1 MASKTLTEVAELAK
15 IVQTLAPKAIL
26 EWSEKSIS
34 REARIYRHVVA
45 SQVSLSE
52 KEIARAQKMDDREF
66 QKSLSALKAR
76 LLDAITGLVL
86 PESSYSDYAR
96 RLFALDVAHS
106 RLRILQRLGATYTA
120 NEEARYWFEEAKK
133 LEEWHLA
140 VSLLSPLLN
149 WTSLSGDKAEYD
161 CLSMDRPRLL
171 RLAAALADANETF
184 ERVRLAF
191 AKSGTEHPELLE
203 ILRPAI
209 ERLQPIAR
217 EHGTFRLNEFLLL
230 LRRKAQQVTT
240 DYDEAL
246 AICEEMDALLVQY
259 PLFAN
264 RSRKSRNALAKLVCF
279 VQRERLEEAK
289 HIAESSIDLFDMGDQ
304 DWHTFQS
311 WRFLLFMRREQ
322 FGAGYELVQAV
333 IGSSFFPSQTEATR
347 DLWKLF
353 RGYAEIMTS
362 RPVTGANF
370 RRNEKPGELHRRLM
384 EEFPSFKGDY
394 AGYEMA
400 AIALEILIVLK
411 HHVADLFLRTEALR
425 KYKVRHIAPDTQSS
439 IFIDLLEL
447 LETYD
452 TDKPR
457 IKQIAAPMVKRMVGI
472 KTIDRIQAQQVMP
485 YEMLWREIERLFQ

>member
-1 MASKTLTEVAELAK
+1 MASKSLKETLELVQIVRKLVPKKSSRISANGKNMESLVYRQLAELDT
-15 IVQTLAPKAIL
+15 TLSDETIIRTHHL
-26 EWSEKSIS
+26 
-34 REARIYRHVVA
+34 RRRRH
-45 SQVSLSE
+45 QQILSE
-52 KEIARAQKMDDREF
+52 IKSWLFDR
-66 QKSLSALKAR
+66 
-76 LLDAITGLVL
+76 VL
-86 PESSYSDYAR
+86 ERELPRSIYSDYAC
-96 RLFALDVAHS
+96 RLFALDLAHAT
-106 RLRILQRLGATYTA
+106 LRILQRLGGTYTA
-120 NEEARYWFEEAKK
+120 KEEARSWFDEAKK
-133 LEEWHLA
+133 LEEWQIA
-140 VSLLSPLLN
+140 ISLLWPLLV
-149 WTSLSGDKAEYD
+149 WALLSGYKEEYD
-161 CLSMDRPRLL
+161 RLWTERERLL
-171 RLAAALADANETF
+171 DLESALHDAMDANRRATM
-184 ERVRLAF
+184 AF
-191 AKSGTEHPELLE
+191 PKSGTEHPELLE

-230 LRRKAQQVTT
+230 LRRKAQQVTM
-240 DYDEAL
+240 DYNEAL
-246 AICEEMDALLVQY
+246 AICEEMDALLNRY

-264 RSRKSRNALAKLVCF
+264 RSRKSRNAMAKLVCL

-289 HIAESSIDLFDMGDQ
+289 HIAESSLDLFNAGDQ
-304 DWHTFQS
+304 NWHTFQS
-311 WRFLLFMRREQ
+311 WRFLLFMRWEQ
-322 FGAGYELVQAV
+322 FEAGYELVQSIMGNTA
-333 IGSSFFPSQTEATR
+333 FPSQTEATR

-353 RGYAEIMTS
+353 RGYSEIMTD

-370 RRNEKPGELHRRLM
+370 RRNEKAGELHRRLM
-384 EEFPSFKGDY
+384 EEVPSFKGDY
-394 AGYEMA
+394 AGYELA
-400 AIALEILIVLK
+400 AIVLEILIVLK